1 MRNHKLCFVENA
13 FIVYFTFDQ
22 QYNSFDKYNI
32 PQHEQKRR
40 KLEKKKENNN
50 EMERVEVENPTSDVW
65 LLKNRKSPWA
75 GKKDGLQGEL
85 TEEQNKYDKNQVMS
99 VAVKCLS
106 SDICPPP
113 PIWTVLLFM
122 SGDGE
127 GGC

>member
-1 MRNHKLCFVENA
+1 MRNHKLGFVENA
-13 FIVYFTFDQ
+13 FIASFTFDQ

-85 TEEQNKYDKNQVMS
+85 TEEQNKYAEELTYMVRRTGDFDLFDRED
-99 VAVKCLS
+99 AVC
-106 SDICPPP
+106 
-113 PIWTVLLFM
+113 
-122 SGDGE
+122 G
-127 GGC
+127 